1 MKISDMNLQ
10 EVTARAAEIRAECE
24 TASGEALEALRSEVA
39 KLEDRKTELEGIQ
52 QRTANAEALN
62 NGTAE
67 GKIIEARKD
76 MKPMEEKKTY
86 TRESPEYRD
95 AFYAMIAGTDTA
107 EQRAVLASPVSVD
120 GDASNTGAAIAIPK
134 SLDTKIWDNIH
145 AAHPILADI
154 TTVPSGVVMEVTR
167 HTSNTNPAASKK
179 DGATN
184 ANGDAK
190 MNAVK
195 VTLSGEDYES
205 YVELTYA
212 EAKMSQ
218 GALEDYL
225 AQEIS
230 DDIGEALAKKVFAQI
245 LTDAGTAQKVTPDA
259 SAPDLYGDVKK
270 ALALAV
276 LGGQKVIY
284 APADKYYEIVGAIKQ
299 GSPFNMAATLGVQC
313 KLDTA
318 ATKVTV
324 LDPKMFVLNEVQ
336 ATMVES
342 QKDIKAH
349 RVVVSGYMRAQGTM
363 RNTKAAAYIN

>member
-39 KLEDRKTELEGIQ
+39 ELEDRKTELEGIQ
-52 QRTANAEALN
+52 QRTATAEALN

-76 MKPMEEKKTY
+76 MKPMEEKKIY

-120 GDASNTGAAIAIPK
+120 GDATNDGASVAIPK

-145 AAHPILADI
+145 TAHPIVADVS
-154 TTVPSGVVMEVTR
+154 TVPSGVVMEVTR
-167 HTSNTNPAASKK
+167 HTANTNPAASKK

-190 MNAVK
+190 PTFVK
-195 VTLSGEDYES
+195 VTLSGKDFES

-225 AQEIS
+225 AQEIAA
-230 DDIGEALAKKVFAQI
+230 DIGEALAKDIMAQI
-245 LTDAGTAQKVTPDA
+245 LADAGAGQKVTPA
-259 SAPDLYGDVKK
+259 SSPDLFEDLKK

-276 LGGQKVIY
+276 HGGQKSIY

-299 GSPFNMAATLGVQC
+299 GSPFNMAATLGVAV
-313 KLDTA
+313 KLETA

-349 RVVVSGYMRAQGTM
+349 RVVVSGYMRAQGTL